1 MLSLTLNQ
9 GSYLTIGDNIIVQLG
24 RISGDRCKLTVHAPR
39 EVPILRGEVL
49 ERDGGARPD
58 CVIDA
63 AYWRKTEIPW
73 NRSKEQALIAMR
85 KLLGQ
90 MDGRDDGVK
99 ALRRQLNYMFPPE
112 QAKEQNESGPEG
124 RAGAKVSSG

>member
-9 GSYLTIGDNIIVQLG
+9 GNYLTIGDDIIVQLG
-24 RISGDRCKLTVHAPR
+24 RISGDRCKLLVHAPR
-39 EVPILRGEVL
+39 EVPVLRGEVL
-49 ERDGGARPD
+49 ERTGVERPD
-58 CVIDA
+58 CVLNAD
-63 AYWRKTEIPW
+63 YWRKTEIPW
-73 NRSKEQALIAMR
+73 NRSKEQALTAMR

-112 QAKEQNESGPEG
+112 QTS
-124 RAGAKVSSG
+124 KVSNG

>member
-9 GSYLTIGDNIIVQLG
+9 GNYMTIGDSIIVQLG
-24 RISGDRCKLTVHAPR
+24 RISGDRCKLIVHAPR

-49 ERDGGARPD
+49 ERSGGERPN
-58 CVIDA
+58 CVRDA
-63 AYWRKTEIPW
+63 DYWRKTEIPW
-73 NRSKEQALIAMR
+73 NRSKEQALTAMR
-85 KLLGQ
+85 KMLSQ

-112 QAKEQNESGPEG
+112 QIESDPEG
-124 RAGAKVSSG
+124 HAGTKPSETSKKF

>member
-9 GSYLTIGDNIIVQLG
+9 GDYMTIGDNIIVQLG
-24 RISGDRCKLTVHAPR
+24 RVSGDRCKLTVHAPR
-39 EVPILRGEVL
+39 EVPVLRGEVL
-49 ERDGGARPD
+49 ERSGGERPD
-58 CVIDA
+58 CVLNAD
-63 AYWRKTEIPW
+63 YWRKTEVPW

-85 KLLGQ
+85 KLLSQ

-112 QAKEQNESGPEG
+112 QNESGPSGPEG
-124 RAGAKVSSG
+124 QAKVSPG